1 MLNSIALQVFHA
13 TLSLSRW
20 HRERLRAQADQQERW
35 SALRS
40 GVRDLAWQKRFQT
53 SIRYSQQCR
62 PFGPAGQTWGQD
74 VSERLI
80 YGQKQEQFPPLR
92 QRVDGDCIDFY
103 EANLRY
109 ANLNR
114 AFL

>member
-1 MLNSIALQVFHA
+1 V
-13 TLSLSRW
+13 
-20 HRERLRAQADQQERW
+20 
-35 SALRS
+35 
-40 GVRDLAWQKRFQT
+40 
-53 SIRYSQQCR
+53 
-62 PFGPAGQTWGQD
+62 QTWGQD